1 MGRDFENERERE
13 RQGEKEIEREKERVR
28 EGEGGVIKVRGSDR
42 VGAKT
47 AS

>member
-13 RQGEKEIEREKERVR
+13 RQGEKERVR
-28 EGEGGVIKVRGSDR
+28 EGEGGVRKVRGSDR